1 MSLKNTMT
9 TQKKQTIKQIRQELT
24 LLGVKIPNKG
34 SGTNQG
40 VLKSDLLTLLQNTK
54 KEKEQ
59 KEHKKR
65 ISTYSLSDL
74 NREMKHLD
82 LNKPKKGSGKGGR
95 VVKAD
100 LIRLIDQKKEENK
113 LSVLPEGAFFKS
125 MPADL
130 LRSML
135 VTMDIFKV
143 VKICQLNKY
152 TLQTVCNENFWKLY
166 VKSKDYITEDKG
178 EYKTWKEFA
187 IKERPYGSDDLYDI
201 GRKIKLGLMTKK
213 EAEDF
218 LLKDYTI
225 IEYKGSPYYIVNLR
239 DSKNDELLDEMQS
252 YPNSYGSG
260 SESESEDFGYG
271 SGREP
276 EEINIEPYQFYYD
289 YIEDDILEI
298 EGIIED
304 TWDIMERDKEN
315 NILIYDSEWDGSVVR
330 RW

>member
-1 MSLKNTMT
+1 MT
-9 TQKKQTIKQIRQELT
+9 TRKKQTIKQIRQELT
-24 LLGVKIPNKG
+24 LLGIKIPTKG

-54 KEKEQ
+54 KEKAQ

-65 ISTYSLSDL
+65 LSTYSLSDL

-82 LNKPKKGSGKGGR
+82 INKPKKGSGKSGR

-100 LIRLIDQKKEENK
+100 LVRLIDQKKEENK
-113 LSVLPEGAFFKS
+113 LSILPEGAFFKS
-125 MPADL
+125 IPAGL

-135 VTMDIFKV
+135 ITMDIFIV

-166 VKSKDYITEDKG
+166 VKSKDYITKDKG

-187 IKERPYGSDDLYDI
+187 IKERLYGSDDLYDI
-201 GRKIKLGLMTKK
+201 GRKVKLGLMTKK

-218 LLKDYTI
+218 ILKDYTA
-225 IEYKGSPYYIVNLR
+225 IEYKGSPYYIANLR
-239 DSKNDELLDEMQS
+239 DNKNDALLDNMQS
-252 YPNSYGSG
+252 YPNSYDFGSSSG
-260 SESESEDFGYG
+260 SESENLGYG
-271 SGREP
+271 SGQEP
-276 EEINIEPYQFYYD
+276 EEINIDPYQFYYD
-289 YIEDDILEI
+289 YIKDNVVEY
-298 EGIIED
+298 EG
-304 TWDIMERDKEN
+304 EN
-315 NILIYDSEWDGSVVR
+315 QILIYDSDWDCSVVR